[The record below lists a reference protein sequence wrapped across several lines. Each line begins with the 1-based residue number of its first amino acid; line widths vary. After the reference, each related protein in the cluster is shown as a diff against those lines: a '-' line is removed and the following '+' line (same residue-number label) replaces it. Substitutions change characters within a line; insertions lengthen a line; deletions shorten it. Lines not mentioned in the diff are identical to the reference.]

1 LAVEVGPGVKDAGG
15 QVAMVHQLDLGVIE
29 TGVIITGFDIGR
41 RQGVAVRGSR
51 LFGDF
56 WGRV

>member
-1 LAVEVGPGVKDAGG
+1 
-15 QVAMVHQLDLGVIE
+15 MVHQLDLGVIE